1 MAAAVGM
8 NWMSNRFE
16 RESERSSEGRS
27 SASMMHLLGQMFMLP
42 FTIFVYGMEMFVNT
56 MRKVQTV
63 ADEGLDLTAGGDVS
77 SREDAHPGRREFT
90 NEPGLIVNAQTAG
103 RKVDGPDSAEP
114 ITVTSEAFVPMQ
126 SHQAPG
132 SEIES
137 REITKERKMDRDLRD
152 DMLKLVRYKV
162 LFVKRE
168 YEHAFRE
175 QEDLVSENMDGPAFT
190 AWKVAEF
197 IQGLAKHQTVV
208 PTKWG
213 KTYPEGYRTGD
224 VLTGLPDED
233 KKYLRVYFEVMDRYP
248 REKFKYEEEQ
258 ISVLE
263 DIRDELKKKR
273 AVSAPAPGTGGSPQ
287 SSPAFDEIG
296 KRLEAN
302 KFRLK
307 YQRQGFQLGH
317 AKLSRDVSA
326 AFTKFRKLG
335 EFTALDIPAADLDKA
350 FRNGVNTPFN
360 PAGLDSFPGKWKG
373 TNRHYDLAGKE
384 IKEDASTWNMTWS
397 KGTFSDNVYLQTVVG
412 SKEKHY
418 TADHLPDL
426 SEKKVDLALN
436 VYRKE
441 IGITGWL
448 STYVEFRSEMA
459 LISYELRK
467 GAFLWIGQILTEKL
481 EPAQDEKLFWMF
493 FEWKQNQK
501 PNYFMYGLMFEID
514 FDEQSARHV
523 EEQGFRKSRF
533 DLIEEA

>member
-1 MAAAVGM
+1 
-8 NWMSNRFE
+8 MSNRFE
-16 RESERSSEGRS
+16 REPERASQGRS
-27 SASMMHLLGQMFMLP
+27 SASMIQLLGQMFLLP
-42 FTIFVYGMEMFVNT
+42 FTVFVYGMEMFVNT

-63 ADEGLDLTAGGDVS
+63 ADEGLELTAGGEIS
-77 SREDAHPGRREFT
+77 SREEAQPGRREFT

-103 RKVDGPDSAEP
+103 QKVDGPDGAEP
-114 ITVTSEAFVPMQ
+114 IPVTSEALVPSRNQ
-126 SHQAPG
+126 QAPG

-197 IQGLAKHQTVV
+197 IQGLARHQTMV
-208 PTKWG
+208 PSKWG

-224 VLTGLPDED
+224 VLNGLPDED

-273 AVSAPAPGTGGSPQ
+273 ADGKPKPG
-287 SSPAFDEIG
+287 PAFDDIE
-296 KRLEAN
+296 KRLETN

-307 YQRQGFQLGH
+307 YQRQGFQLNHGT
-317 AKLSRDVSA
+317 LSKEVADVFA
-326 AFTKFRKLG
+326 KFRDFG
-335 EFTALDIPAADLDKA
+335 EFKALAISDKQLDKA
-350 FRNGVNTPFN
+350 FANHVKTPFN
-360 PAGLDSFPGKWKG
+360 PAGLNRFPGKWEGVNK
-373 TNRHYDLAGKE
+373 HYDLKGKE
-384 IKEDASTWNMTWS
+384 IPEDQTTWHMTWS
-397 KGTFSDNVYLQTVVG
+397 DGTFVNKIYKQTVVG

-418 TADHLPDL
+418 SADNLPDL
-426 SEKKVDLALN
+426 SKRKVDLALN
-436 VYRKE
+436 LYRKE

-448 STYVEFRSEMA
+448 STFVETRSEMA
-459 LISYELRK
+459 LIAYELEE
-467 GAFLWIGQILTEKL
+467 GAFLWIGQVLTEKL
-481 EPAQDEKLFWMF
+481 EPVENEKLFWMF
-493 FEWKQNQK
+493 FEWKPKNESH
-501 PNYFMYGLMFEID
+501 YYMYGLMFEID
-514 FDEQSARHV
+514 FDEPSARHF
-523 EEQGFRKSRF
+523 EPQGVRKARF
-533 DLIEEA
+533 DLVKDA

>member
-1 MAAAVGM
+1 MAVAVGM

-16 RESERSSEGRS
+16 RESERASEGRS
-27 SASMMHLLGQMFMLP
+27 SMSMMHLLGQMFLLP
-42 FTIFVYGMEMFVNT
+42 FTVFVYGMEMFVRT
-56 MRKVQTV
+56 MRQVQTV
-63 ADEGLDLTAGGDVS
+63 ADEGLDLTAGGGPT
-77 SREDAHPGRREFT
+77 REDAQPGLGEFT
-90 NEPGLIVNAQTAG
+90 NEPGLIVNAQATAQEVG
-103 RKVDGPDSAEP
+103 GPDSKEP
-114 ITVTSEAFVPMQ
+114 VAIATETLMPLRSQRPV
-126 SHQAPG
+126 G
-132 SEIES
+132 SDTES
-137 REITKERKMDRDLRD
+137 RELTKEREMDRDLRD

-175 QEDLVSENMDGPAFT
+175 QEDLVSENMDGSAFT

-197 IQGLAKHQTVV
+197 IQGLAAKKTNV

-224 VLTGLPDED
+224 VLIGLPDED

-273 AVSAPAPGTGGSPQ
+273 AAAPAPGNGGSPQ
-287 SSPAFDEIG
+287 SSAAFDEIG

-317 AKLSRDVSA
+317 AKLSKDVSA

-350 FRNGVNTPFN
+350 FRDGVNTPFN

-418 TADHLPDL
+418 TADHLPEL

-436 VYRKE
+436 LYRKE
-441 IGITGWL
+441 LGITGWL
-448 STYVEFRSEMA
+448 STFVEFRSEMA

-493 FEWKQNQK
+493 FEWKQNNK

-533 DLIEEA
+533 DLIEGA